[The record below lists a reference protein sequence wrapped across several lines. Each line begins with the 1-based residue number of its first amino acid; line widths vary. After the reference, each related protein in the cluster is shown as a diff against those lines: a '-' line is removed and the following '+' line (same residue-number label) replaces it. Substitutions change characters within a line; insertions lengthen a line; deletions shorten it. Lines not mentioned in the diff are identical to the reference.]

1 MELYGT
7 LKEMIVNKMTD
18 TSNMSGLLVEH
29 IIVRNLNG
37 IHVIIVSQKRE
48 QQHTDP
54 VRGNPN
60 KGA

>member
-7 LKEMIVNKMTD
+7 LKEMIVNEMTV

-29 IIVRNLNG
+29 IFVRNLNG
-37 IHVIIVSQKRE
+37 IHAIIVSQKRE
-48 QQHTDP
+48 QHTDP